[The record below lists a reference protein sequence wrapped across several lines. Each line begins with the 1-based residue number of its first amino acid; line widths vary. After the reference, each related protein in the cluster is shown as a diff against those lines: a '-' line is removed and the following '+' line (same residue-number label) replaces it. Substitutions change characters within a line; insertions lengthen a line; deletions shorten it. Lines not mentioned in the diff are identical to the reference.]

1 MCFFFTWTLC
11 ASEGTLGVPPASW
24 TGHTSSS
31 DTVGM
36 LGHVFD
42 HQPPLTRP
50 LQAVETAW
58 SAIIVCKYGQKPMEI
73 NDNQWES
80 MKTNGNQWK
89 TNGNLWKSLIL
100 RSSRRRRRP
109 PRVAWAPPDDQTQ
122 CLTSPQC
129 PMNMLGQSSRPGGC
143 LGWPHVLHR
152 LHVKKNTGFAIK
164 NDH

>member
-1 MCFFFTWTLC
+1 MIVLDVFFFYMDLVC
-11 ASEGTLGVPPASW
+11 QRGHPRCPPASW

-80 MKTNGNQWK
+80 MKTNGNQ
-89 TNGNLWKSLIL
+89 
-100 RSSRRRRRP
+100 
-109 PRVAWAPPDDQTQ
+109 
-122 CLTSPQC
+122 
-129 PMNMLGQSSRPGGC
+129 
-143 LGWPHVLHR
+143 
-152 LHVKKNTGFAIK
+152 
-164 NDH
+164 